1 MIEAVIVSGILGAFG
16 LFITLFY
23 NGQNRKLSNDKM
35 ERELFTEFNA
45 RYDVLN
51 DYLYQIQESCK
62 TLQDLEDNPHLKYK
76 LNDFFNLCAEEYY
89 WKKKKRISDEIWNA
103 WSEGMND
110 WYNSVRVV
118 QLAWQ
123 DEIKKRGCK
132 SYYIN
137 EENDFFK
144 IRKNV

>member
-51 DYLYQIQESCK
+51 DHLYQIQESCK
-62 TLQDLEDNPHLKYK
+62 TLQDLDDNPYLKYK

-89 WKKKKRISDEIWNA
+89 WKKKKRISDGIWLA

-110 WYNSVRVV
+110 WYNSVPVV

-123 DEIKKRGCK
+123 YEIKKSGCR

-137 EENDFFK
+137 KEDDFFK